1 MEDGHEDGCREDAGC
16 HEETKEP
23 AVFVPKRWLNIP
35 VQREERLHDDD
46 GAKGFSDLD
55 DDDDDDEE
63 QFDDV
68 EERFDDVDD
77 AELSL
82 EEDELLDDEFAFAR
96 GGATAFFASA
106 HGDFPIL
113 RELQANSEA
122 AVLELRTL
130 VKDALRRRRA
140 RVSER
145 VRARA
150 AALAARAAR
159 VLERRGVVGREVL
172 TPKRLM
178 RRTITGDESVRVR
191 DLVRREGAAMRV
203 AVSAAAR
210 RRLRYARTVASAPTT
225 VRALDKA
232 LFTLSVCTVLLTQYL
247 LLARPELFARWYKNP
262 HVSCSPA
269 LC

>member
-1 MEDGHEDGCREDAGC
+1 MAASISCDGFHTG
-16 HEETKEP
+16 EETKEEAGASF
-23 AVFVPKRWLNIP
+23 AVPKPKRWSRWSSIP
-35 VQREERLHDDD
+35 VQRDERLDDDD
-46 GAKGFSDLD
+46 GPARFSDLD
-55 DDDDDDEE
+55 S
-63 QFDDV
+63 
-68 EERFDDVDD
+68 DVDD

-82 EEDELLDDEFAFAR
+82 EEDELLDDEFSAP
-96 GGATAFFASA
+96 GAGSLFASA
-106 HGDFPIL
+106 PGEFPIL

-150 AALAARAAR
+150 AALAERAAR
-159 VLERRGVVGREVL
+159 VLERRGVGREVL

-247 LLARPELFARWYKNP
+247 LLARPELFARWCENA